1 MLKAEVLTPD
11 RKVFQ
16 GSVISINVPGSKG
29 RFEVLKDH
37 APLISSLGKGK
48 VTIKKADETEL
59 AFDISGGFIE
69 VLKNEVAVLVE
80 NVYEID

>member
-16 GSVISINVPGSKG
+16 GSIISINVPGSKG

-48 VTIKKADETEL
+48 VTIKKADETEFV
-59 AFDISGGFIE
+59 FDISGGFIE